1 MTETAGN
8 LGTTMFSGHKHT
20 NRSLPINNKI
30 CNQRWVDRCQQ
41 LHRMR
46 LNQIKP
52 AIDNKPPTRY
62 KHPFQNLKKAQLEDE
77 RNMEIERENRL
88 LLEKMSMIMESG
100 RPEMASANTTEFVP
114 GTRIDRH
121 QYPMVDHYKKLDHKS
136 LNKEARRRELLRIT
150 ADNQAILKRIQE
162 RQPFYNHLE
171 WERERLQ
178 NEKYLRNISQF
189 PESLPSL
196 DPTETGGAQGDVY
209 GAAPEMRSL
218 PEPLFS
224 DGADGGAVEG
234 GGTD

>member
-1 MTETAGN
+1 
-8 LGTTMFSGHKHT
+8 MFSGHKHT

-62 KHPFQNLKKAQLEDE
+62 KHLFQNLKKAQLEDE

-189 PESLPSL
+189 PESLPAL
-196 DPTETGGAQGDVY
+196 DDGEGGVAQGDVY
-209 GAAPEMRSL
+209 GTAPEMRSL

-224 DGADGGAVEG
+224 DGADAAPAGEVEA
-234 GGTD
+234 